1 MPKTRV
7 LLAVLALA
15 GGSALTIATPASAAD
30 AGYVALGDS
39 YSSGV
44 GTGSFL
50 NDGTDCQRSVY
61 SYPSLIAAASGLA
74 LNLRACSGARVADV
88 AAGQLDAL
96 NTDTRYVSLSVGGND
111 AGFADVLTEC
121 AKPGW
126 MSDCNAAIDGSQAV
140 ITGALPGRLA
150 DLYGQIRARAPQA
163 TVVVVGYPHIFNGE
177 DCNAGTW
184 FSPTEESRL
193 NGTADMLDGTIATTA
208 GAAGFA
214 VVDPTS
220 SFLGHAVCDS
230 PEWLNGLSWPIT
242 ESYHPNRAGHS
253 ASYLPLVAPELTG
266 DVVTADEK
274 VMAGAAASAGALAAQ
289 QRRYTDRDAGIQP
302 ERFVVPD
309 LDSPAARAAAA
320 KAGVDLASRVSID
333 TVDAAFSVAQAKAA
347 GVLGELKQA
356 AGTVAQRAVATG
368 ARAGETVRSWG
379 RRAWSVFG
387 G

>member
-1 MPKTRV
+1 MPKTRA

-15 GGSALTIATPASAAD
+15 GGAAVAVATTASAAGT
-30 AGYVALGDS
+30 GYVALGDS

-50 NDGTDCQRSVY
+50 DDGTDCQRSVY
-61 SYPSLIAAASGLA
+61 AYPSLIAAGTGLD

-88 AAGQLDAL
+88 TAGQLDAL
-96 NTDTRYVSLSVGGND
+96 STDTRYVSVSVGGND

-126 MSDCNAAIDGSQAV
+126 MSDCNTAIDGSQAV

-150 DLYGQIRARAPQA
+150 DLYGQIRERSPQA
-163 TVVVVGYPHIFNGE
+163 TVVVVGYPHVFNGE

-184 FSPTEESRL
+184 FSPAEESRL
-193 NGTADMLDGTIATTA
+193 NATADLLDGTIAAAA

-253 ASYLPLVAPELTG
+253 VGYLPLVAPVLTG
-266 DVVTADEK
+266 NAVTADET
-274 VMAGAAASAGALAAQ
+274 VLAGAAASAGPLTAQ
-289 QRRYTDRDAGIQP
+289 QRQYADRDAGIRP
-302 ERFVVPD
+302 EQFVAPD

-347 GVLGELKQA
+347 GVLDELQRA
-356 AGTVAQRAVATG
+356 AGTVARHAAAAG
-368 ARAGETVRSWG
+368 ARAGETVQSWG